1 MGFVTPCQV
10 IKIAIRAVFIIRIT
24 ISQANIFCFQNRNRV
39 FTNELCN
46 LFSSFLNSSTLII
59 NVKSICFLIF
69 KHNPYTIDLYFQNFT
84 DILLNQTIRFYI
96 FANIN
101 IITNV
106 IFVSKST
113 NEFVIIKNYKA
124 VENTNDKEK
133 QPGKRFC

>member
-1 MGFVTPCQV
+1 
-10 IKIAIRAVFIIRIT
+10 
-24 ISQANIFCFQNRNRV
+24 
-39 FTNELCN
+39 
-46 LFSSFLNSSTLII
+46 
-59 NVKSICFLIF
+59 VKSICFLIF